1 MLTDNFKRKIDYL
14 RISVTDRCDLRC
26 TYCMAEDVTFL
37 PRQEVLSIEEIIK
50 LTNIF
55 NELGVKKFRLTGGEP
70 LVRKNIVSI
79 IEHLNN
85 LKNQGKILEHT
96 LTTNGTNLSRYASIL
111 KKNGVERINVSLD
124 SLNTESFK
132 KITKWGDL
140 SKVLNGIEAA
150 KQEGIKIKINTVLT
164 QNFND
169 KEIFDIL
176 DWCKK
181 NHFDISLIEI
191 MPIGD
196 IGEKR
201 FNQYLSMKK
210 FEEDLVNKLNLIPSK
225 YRTNGPSRYYE
236 YSNHKSKIGIISAI
250 SHNFCDTCNRVRL
263 TCTGKL
269 YMCLGQNDFVD
280 LKFAL
285 RNQTKNDIIA
295 LIEYAM
301 SIKPKAHNFEIQKD
315 NFEGYVNRYMNETGG

>member
-124 SLNTESFK
+124 SLNTESFR

-140 SKVLNGIEAA
+140 SKVLNGIEVA
-150 KQEGIKIKINTVLT
+150 KKEGIKIKINTVLT

-225 YRTNGPSRYYE
+225 HRTNGPSRYYE

>member
-14 RISVTDRCDLRC
+14 RISITDRCDLRC

-124 SLNTESFK
+124 SLNTESFR

-140 SKVLNGIEAA
+140 SKVLNGIESA

-225 YRTNGPSRYYE
+225 HRTNGPSRYYE

>member
-85 LKNQGKILEHT
+85 LKIQGKILEHT

-124 SLNTESFK
+124 TLNTESFK

-150 KQEGIKIKINTVLT
+150 KKEGIKIKINTVLT

-210 FEEDLVNKLNLIPSK
+210 FEENLVNKLNLIPSK
-225 YRTNGPSRYYE
+225 HRTNGPSRYYE

>member
-26 TYCMAEDVTFL
+26 AYCMAEDVTFL

-124 SLNTESFK
+124 SLNTESFR

-140 SKVLNGIEAA
+140 SKVLNGIEVA

-169 KEIFDIL
+169 KEIFEIL

-181 NHFDISLIEI
+181 NYFDISLIEI

-196 IGEKR
+196 IGGKR

-225 YRTNGPSRYYE
+225 HRTNGPSRYYE

>member
-85 LKNQGKILEHT
+85 LKNQGKISEHA

-124 SLNTESFK
+124 SLNAESFK

-140 SKVLNGIEAA
+140 V
-150 KQEGIKIKINTVLT
+150 
-164 QNFND
+164 
-169 KEIFDIL
+169 
-176 DWCKK
+176 
-181 NHFDISLIEI
+181 
-191 MPIGD
+191 
-196 IGEKR
+196 
-201 FNQYLSMKK
+201 K
-210 FEEDLVNKLNLIPSK
+210 F
-225 YRTNGPSRYYE
+225 
-236 YSNHKSKIGIISAI
+236 
-250 SHNFCDTCNRVRL
+250 
-263 TCTGKL
+263 
-269 YMCLGQNDFVD
+269 
-280 LKFAL
+280 
-285 RNQTKNDIIA
+285 
-295 LIEYAM
+295 
-301 SIKPKAHNFEIQKD
+301 
-315 NFEGYVNRYMNETGG
+315 